1 MAEFSTGEA
10 VGAYRL
16 TCAVISAGADIIM
29 RRESATSTAATY
41 AILIGGSIVML
52 APLAWML
59 LTSLKSFEE
68 VIASPPVW
76 LPREPKWENYREAL
90 TTFDFS
96 RYLRNSLI
104 ICAATIAGTLV
115 TCSLAAYAFAC
126 LRARGRDVIFALLLS
141 TMMLPAQVTIIP
153 LFKLFASIGWVN
165 TFYPLIVPS
174 WFATNVFAIFL
185 LRQFFIAVPRDY
197 IEAAR
202 IDGAS
207 ELRILWSIFVPLSKP
222 VLLTVA
228 VFSFIGSWN
237 DLWGPL
243 IYLHDD
249 ALFTMPV
256 GLLNFVGTSGRAQ
269 GSPWQLVMAVST
281 VMMVPIVILFF
292 IAQKRFI
299 EGIATSGVKG

>member
-1 MAEFSTGEA
+1 
-10 VGAYRL
+10 
-16 TCAVISAGADIIM
+16 M
-29 RRESATSTAATY
+29 RRESGTSSLHTY
-41 AILIGGSIVML
+41 AILVAGSIVML
-52 APLAWML
+52 TPLAWMV

-68 VIASPPVW
+68 VIASPPAW
-76 LPREPKWENYREAL
+76 LPEEPKWGNYREAL

-96 RYLRNSLI
+96 RYLFNSLLV
-104 ICAATIAGTLV
+104 CALTIAGTLV
-115 TCSLAAYAFAC
+115 SCTLAAYAFAC
-126 LRARGRDVIFALLLS
+126 LRARGRDLIFALLLS

-153 LFKLFASIGWVN
+153 LFQLFVAIGWVN
-165 TFYPLIVPS
+165 TLYPLIVPS

-222 VLLTVA
+222 VLLTVT
-228 VFSFIGSWN
+228 VFSFIASWN

-249 ALFTMPV
+249 SLSTMPL
-256 GLLNFVGTSGRAQ
+256 GLLNFIGTAGRAQ
-269 GSPWQLVMAVST
+269 GSPWHLVMAVST
-281 VMMVPIVILFF
+281 VMMVPVVVLFF
-292 IAQKRFI
+292 LAQKRFI

>member
-1 MAEFSTGEA
+1 
-10 VGAYRL
+10 
-16 TCAVISAGADIIM
+16 M
-29 RRESATSTAATY
+29 RRETPTSSFATY
-41 AILIGGSIVML
+41 AVLIAGSIVML
-52 APLAWML
+52 VPLAWML
-59 LTSLKSFEE
+59 LTSLKSFDE
-68 VIASPPVW
+68 VVASPPAW
-76 LPREPKWENYREAL
+76 LPRHPQWGNYPEAL

-96 RYLRNSLI
+96 RYLFNSLL
-104 ICAATIAGTLV
+104 ICVATIAGTLV
-115 TCSLAAYAFAC
+115 SCSLAAYAFAC
-126 LRARGRDVIFALLLS
+126 LNARGRNVIFALLLS

-165 TFYPLIVPS
+165 TFYPLVVPS

-185 LRQFFIAVPRDY
+185 LRQFFLAVPRDY

-222 VLLTVA
+222 VLLTVT

-249 ALFTMPV
+249 THFTMPL
-256 GLLNFVGTSGRAQ
+256 GLLNFIGTSGRAQ
-269 GSPWQLVMAVST
+269 GSPWHLVMAVST
-281 VMMVPIVILFF
+281 VMMLPIVVLFF
-292 IAQKRFI
+292 LAQKRFI
-299 EGIATSGVKG
+299 EGIATAGVKG

>member
-1 MAEFSTGEA
+1 
-10 VGAYRL
+10 
-16 TCAVISAGADIIM
+16 M
-29 RRESATSTAATY
+29 RRHNARFSLLTY
-41 AILIGGSIVML
+41 AILIVGSIVML
-52 APLAWML
+52 VPLAWML

-76 LPREPKWENYREAL
+76 WPKELRWSNYGEAL

-96 RYLRNSLI
+96 RYLFNSLF
-104 ICAATIAGTLV
+104 ICVMTIVGTLV
-115 TCSLAAYAFAC
+115 SCSLAAYAFAC

-141 TMMLPAQVTIIP
+141 SMMLPAQVTIIP
-153 LFKLFASIGWVN
+153 LFKLFASIGWIN
-165 TFYPLIVPS
+165 TFWPLILPS
-174 WFATNVFAIFL
+174 WLATNAFAIFL
-185 LRQFFIAVPRDY
+185 LRQFFLAVPRDY
-197 IEAAR
+197 VEAAR

-207 ELRILWSIFVPLSKP
+207 EVRILWSIFIPLSKP

-249 ALFTMPV
+249 ALFTMPI
-256 GLLNFVGTSGRAQ
+256 GLLNFVGTTGRAE

-281 VMMVPIVILFF
+281 VMMVPIAILFF
-292 IAQKRFI
+292 LAQKRFI
-299 EGIATSGVKG
+299 EGIAASGVKG

>member
-1 MAEFSTGEA
+1 
-10 VGAYRL
+10 
-16 TCAVISAGADIIM
+16 M
-29 RRESATSTAATY
+29 RRTNATSSALTY
-41 AILIGGSIVML
+41 TVLIAGSFIML
-52 APLAWML
+52 VPLAWMV

-68 VIASPPVW
+68 VTASPPVFFPQHARW
-76 LPREPKWENYREAL
+76 GNYAEAL

-96 RYLRNSLI
+96 RYLFNSLV
-104 ICAATIAGTLV
+104 ICIATIAGTLMS
-115 TCSLAAYAFAC
+115 CSLAAYAFAC
-126 LRARGRDVIFALLLS
+126 LRARGRDLIFALLLS

-153 LFKLFASIGWVN
+153 LFKLFASIGWIN

-174 WFATNVFAIFL
+174 WLATNVFAIFL
-185 LRQFFIAVPRDY
+185 LRQFFLAVPRDY

-202 IDGAS
+202 LDGAS

-228 VFSFIGSWN
+228 VFTFIGSWN

-249 ALFTMPV
+249 SKFTMPI
-256 GLLNFVGTSGRAQ
+256 GLLNFIGTSGRAQ
-269 GSPWQLVMAVST
+269 GSPWHLVMAVSA

-292 IAQKRFI
+292 VAQKRFI

>member
-1 MAEFSTGEA
+1 
-10 VGAYRL
+10 
-16 TCAVISAGADIIM
+16 M
-29 RRESATSTAATY
+29 RNPRATASIATY
-41 AILIGGSIVML
+41 GLLIGGSMVML
-52 APLAWML
+52 VPLAWML
-59 LTSLKSFEE
+59 LTSLKSFDE

-76 LPREPKWENYREAL
+76 LPRKPIWGNYAEAL

-96 RYLRNSLI
+96 RYLFNSLL
-104 ICAATIAGTLV
+104 ICVLTIVGTLIS
-115 TCSLAAYAFAC
+115 CSLAAYAFAC
-126 LRARGRDVIFALLLS
+126 LRARGRNVIFALLLS

-153 LFKLFASIGWVN
+153 LFKLFAAIGWIN

-174 WFATNVFAIFL
+174 FFATNVFAIFL
-185 LRQFFIAVPRDY
+185 LRQFFLVVPRDY

-249 ALFTMPV
+249 AKFTMPI
-256 GLLNFVGTSGRAQ
+256 GLLNFIGTSNRAS
-269 GSPWQLVMAVST
+269 GSPWHLVMAVST

-292 IAQKRFI
+292 LAQKRFI
-299 EGIATSGVKG
+299 EGITTSGVKG

>member
-1 MAEFSTGEA
+1 
-10 VGAYRL
+10 
-16 TCAVISAGADIIM
+16 M
-29 RRESATSTAATY
+29 RRDRATSSVFTY
-41 AILIGGSIVML
+41 AVLIAGSVVML
-52 APLAWML
+52 VPLAWMA

-68 VIASPPVW
+68 VTASPPVW
-76 LPREPKWENYREAL
+76 LPADPRWGNYAEAL

-96 RYLRNSLI
+96 RYLFNSLFV
-104 ICAATIAGTLV
+104 CAATIAGTLV
-115 TCSLAAYAFAC
+115 SCTLAAYAFAC
-126 LRARGRDVIFALLLS
+126 LRAPGRDVIFGVLLS
-141 TMMLPAQVTIIP
+141 TLMLPAQVTIIP
-153 LFKLFASIGWVN
+153 LFKGFASIGWVN
-165 TFYPLIVPS
+165 TFWPLVVPS
-174 WFATNVFAIFL
+174 WLGVNVFAIFL

-197 IEAAR
+197 VEAAR

-222 VLLTVA
+222 VLLTVT
-228 VFSFIGSWN
+228 VFAFIGSWN

-269 GSPWQLVMAVST
+269 GSPWHLVMAVST

-292 IAQKRFI
+292 FAQKRFI

>member
-1 MAEFSTGEA
+1 
-10 VGAYRL
+10 
-16 TCAVISAGADIIM
+16 M
-29 RRESATSTAATY
+29 RNPRATASIATY
-41 AILIGGSIVML
+41 GLLIGGSMVML
-52 APLAWML
+52 VPLAWML
-59 LTSLKSFEE
+59 LTSLKSFDE

-76 LPREPKWENYREAL
+76 LPRKPIWGNYAEAL

-96 RYLRNSLI
+96 RYLFNSLL
-104 ICAATIAGTLV
+104 ICVLTIVGTLIS
-115 TCSLAAYAFAC
+115 CSLAAYAFAC
-126 LRARGRDVIFALLLS
+126 LRARGRNVIFALLLS

-153 LFKLFASIGWVN
+153 LFKLFAAIGWIN

-174 WFATNVFAIFL
+174 FFATNVFAIFL
-185 LRQFFIAVPRDY
+185 LRQFFLVVPRDY

-249 ALFTMPV
+249 AKFTMPI
-256 GLLNFVGTSGRAQ
+256 GLLNFICTSNRAS
-269 GSPWQLVMAVST
+269 GSPWHLVMAVST

-292 IAQKRFI
+292 LAQKRFI
-299 EGIATSGVKG
+299 EGITTSGVKG